1 MFGRLMRRRHD
12 PPQDRFVGLPLP
24 AANVVFLGDSITEA
38 GNWPEWFPRYP
49 VLNRGISGDT
59 LEGVRARL
67 ATAIHRPAAI
77 SLLIGTNDLNGQGRT
92 AKVAGIAAQ
101 FADLVAEIRALAPGA
116 PLIVNSV
123 MPRTRRW
130 ARRIHELNS
139 RYAEIAGDSYLDLWP
154 ALADGNALRKSCTGD
169 GLHLNAQGYRAW
181 VEVLRPRLEAVL
193 ADSDVPGER
202 GLVSGQDG

>member
-1 MFGRLMRRRHD
+1 MLGRLSGPLLRRRAKT
-12 PPQDRFVGLPLP
+12 PPDRFGGSPLP
-24 AANVVFLGDSITEA
+24 AEHVVFLGDSITEA
-38 GNWPEWFPRYP
+38 GSWNEWFPRYP

-67 ATAIHRPAAI
+67 ATAINRPAAI

-92 AKVAGIAAQ
+92 PEVAGIAAQ
-101 FADLVAEIRALAPGA
+101 FADLVAELRALAPDA

-130 ARRIHELNS
+130 ASRIHELNR

-154 ALADGNALRKSCTGD
+154 ALADGKALRKSCTGD
-169 GLHLNAQGYRAW
+169 GLHLNGNGYRAW
-181 VEVLRPRLEAVL
+181 LEVLRPRLEAVL
-193 ADSDVPGER
+193 
-202 GLVSGQDG
+202 

>member
-1 MFGRLMRRRHD
+1 MLARLLRRHGD
-12 PPQDRFVGLPLP
+12 PPPDRFAGVPLP

-38 GNWPEWFPRYP
+38 GSWSEWFPRYP

-67 ATAIHRPAAI
+67 ATAIHRPAAF

-92 AKVAGIAAQ
+92 AQVAGIAAQ
-101 FADLVAEIRALAPGA
+101 FADLVAELRALAPDA

-123 MPRTRRW
+123 MPRARRF
-130 ARRIHELNS
+130 ARRIHELNRS
-139 RYAEIAGDSYLDLWP
+139 YAEIAGDAYLDLWL
-154 ALADGNALRKSCTGD
+154 ALADGKALRKSFTDD
-169 GLHLNAQGYRAW
+169 GLHLNGNGYQAW

-193 ADSDVPGER
+193 
-202 GLVSGQDG
+202 